1 MATQFIHRLIVLA
14 NANNGGYEGSNAQ
27 MLSNVAE
34 QLFVGTPDD
43 IGPDNVSIPLVA
55 ANGPD
60 DGTIVAYMFDQYV
73 KPIHSDTLANN
84 GLNAPLPGLYWARIG
99 RESGLLERRNGN
111 DAPEAVPFT
120 AADLLAEAG
129 LKLRVVT
136 QEI

>member
-1 MATQFIHRLIVLA
+1 MATEFIHRLLVIA
-14 NANNGGYEGSNAQ
+14 NANNGGYAGSNAQ
-27 MLSNVAE
+27 MLSQVAE
-34 QLFVGTPDD
+34 QLFAGTPDD
-43 IGPDNVSIPLVA
+43 IGPDNVNIPLVD
-55 ANGPD
+55 ANGTD
-60 DGTIVAYMFDQYV
+60 DGPIVAYMFDQYV

-84 GLNAPLPGLYWARIG
+84 GLNAPLPGLHWARVG
-99 RESGLLERRNGN
+99 RESGFLERRDGN

>member
-1 MATQFIHRLIVLA
+1 MATEFIYRLIVIA

-34 QLFVGTPDD
+34 QLFAGTPDD

-60 DGTIVAYMFDQYV
+60 DGTIAAYMFDQYV

-84 GLNAPLPGLYWARIG
+84 GLNAPLPGLYWARVG

-111 DAPEAVPFT
+111 DAPTPVPFT

-129 LKLRVVT
+129 LKLRVVPV
-136 QEI
+136 EI